1 MLTRMRRA
9 SVFLLAVLCLGATG
23 CATATPPR
31 GTLRQATDEERRVLA
46 NLLVPL
52 LMTSGIWTGP
62 ADGCASALGIVPS
75 PAINLGVAAH
85 PQCKFALVVT
95 DTALQTL
102 PSDELQ
108 AALAHELGHVRL
120 GHFVLRRQRRDDERK
135 KREEMTEKN
144 SMGALGAIPL
154 IGPILAVGMAG
165 TQMAADAGLEGQYRA
180 YDREDEL
187 AADSYALNLLER
199 VVGRERGCRATKA
212 ILDRLRR
219 ARSVRLFSDW
229 LSTHPSPG
237 DRLKV
242 VDELCPA

>member
-23 CATATPPR
+23 CATAAPPR
-31 GTLRQATDEERRVLA
+31 GTLRQATDEARRVLA
-46 NLLVPL
+46 NLLRPL

-95 DTALQTL
+95 ETALQTL
-102 PSDELQ
+102 PSEELQ
-108 AALAHELGHVRL
+108 AALAHELGHVA
-120 GHFVLRRQRRDDERK
+120 LRRQRRDDERK
-135 KREEMTEKN
+135 RRDEMTEKT
-144 SMGALGAIPL
+144 SVGALGAIPL

-199 VVGRERGCRATKA
+199 VVGRERGC
-212 ILDRLRR
+212 L
-219 ARSVRLFSDW
+219 
-229 LSTHPSPG
+229 
-237 DRLKV
+237 
-242 VDELCPA
+242 

>member
-23 CATATPPR
+23 CATAAPPR

-95 DTALQTL
+95 DTVKPVL
-102 PSDELQ
+102 PP
-108 AALAHELGHVRL
+108 A
-120 GHFVLRRQRRDDERK
+120 
-135 KREEMTEKN
+135 
-144 SMGALGAIPL
+144 
-154 IGPILAVGMAG
+154 PIAPV
-165 TQMAADAGLEGQYRA
+165 
-180 YDREDEL
+180 
-187 AADSYALNLLER
+187 
-199 VVGRERGCRATKA
+199 
-212 ILDRLRR
+212 
-219 ARSVRLFSDW
+219 
-229 LSTHPSPG
+229 PG
-237 DRLKV
+237 DTASHALPLV
-242 VDELCPA
+242 TVAV

>member
-9 SVFLLAVLCLGATG
+9 SGFLLAVLCLGATG
-23 CATATPPR
+23 GATATPPR

-120 GHFVLRRQRRDDERK
+120 GHFALRRQRRDDGRK
-135 KREEMTEKN
+135 KREEMTEKTPV
-144 SMGALGAIPL
+144 GALGASPL

-165 TQMAADAGLEGQYRA
+165 TPMAADPGLGGQSRA
-180 YDREDEL
+180 Y
-187 AADSYALNLLER
+187 AW
-199 VVGRERGCRATKA
+199 GRE
-212 ILDRLRR
+212 
-219 ARSVRLFSDW
+219 
-229 LSTHPSPG
+229 PP
-237 DRLKV
+237 
-242 VDELCPA
+242 